1 MAARR
6 LLIVMLVLLGLSTLA
21 AALIPQRTLRNGS
34 ETDSTTQAGTTT
46 TTPSPPAGR
55 ALTAKIFVGGKKV
68 PVVAGP
74 VCGKRKPRCEPIHV
88 GDRLSLLV
96 FSKEPAQLEF
106 PEFGLFGFASGEAP
120 VRFELLPETAGR
132 FGILFADPGTGAK
145 LLPTCRHG
153 LAGSQRCVAARL
165 EVLTRAAAGK
175 AIAGGAKGP
184 ARAESGPA

>member
-21 AALIPQRTLRNGS
+21 AALIPQRTIRNGS
-34 ETDSTTQAGTTT
+34 ETDSTTQPGTTT
-46 TTPSPPAGR
+46 TSSRPAGR

-96 FSKEPAQLEF
+96 YSKEPAQLEF
-106 PEFGLFGFASGEAP
+106 PEFGLFGFASPEAP
-120 VRFELLPETAGR
+120 ARFELLPETAAR
-132 FGILFADPGTGAK
+132 FGILFADPRTGAK
-145 LLPTCRHG
+145 LLPTCRRE

-165 EVLTRAAAGK
+165 EVLTPAAAAK
-175 AIAGGAKGP
+175 AIAAGATGS